1 MLISGDV
8 KGLEVVVAAHLSND
22 KTLIQELLDKVDIH
36 TENQLHVLGLKEK
49 SRENRLVA
57 KRFKFKMI
65 YGGTPPG
72 FAKDADFQFLNWN
85 VRKWESIKDAYYEK
99 YSGIKHWHDE
109 LVDSVIYTGFYES
122 PSGRIYDYRQ
132 LLKEPDWF
140 YIPKIKNYPVQGFG
154 ADIVKIVRIM
164 LYRRWKAEYG
174 KLVNTIHDSIIVDT
188 PQPMCYNIIQTM
200 KEVFN
205 DLPETLRQQYKIDWT
220 LPIDVEVKTLE
231 GKEIS

>member
-1 MLISGDV
+1 MLLSGDV
-8 KGLEVVVAAHLSND
+8 KGLEVVTAAHLSQD
-22 KTLIQELLDKVDIH
+22 KVLIQEILDKVDIH
-36 TENQLHVLGLKEK
+36 SANQHDVLGLKEK

-72 FAKDADFQFLNWN
+72 FAQDPDFQFLNWN
-85 VRKWESIKDAYYEK
+85 VKKWEAIKDAYYEK
-99 YSGIKHWHDE
+99 YSGIKRWHDE

-122 PSGRIYDYRQ
+122 PSGRVYDYRE
-132 LLKEPDWF
+132 LLKEPDWY

-164 LYRRWKAEYG
+164 LYRRWKPEYG
-174 KLVNTIHDSIIVDT
+174 KLVNTIHDSIIVDS
-188 PQPMCYNIIQTM
+188 PDSMCYNIIQTM

-205 DLPETLRQQYKIDWT
+205 DLPVNISKSYKIDWT
-220 LPIDVEVKTLE
+220 LPIDVEIKTLD
-231 GKEIS
+231 GKELT